1 MRHRTNHAHPTTLSP
16 TAPPTRPA
24 HYVIFDID
32 QPDLVHTKLDCSE
45 HVGLVDVVDQ
55 WFGGPCDDPDV
66 VEEVAFRHGLIA
78 AAALVERGKPCEHCT
93 LVAAPL
99 WLAAA

>member
-1 MRHRTNHAHPTTLSP
+1 MNLRHAKPTPATNAVAGQAH
-16 TAPPTRPA
+16 RPA
-24 HYVIFDID
+24 RFVIFDID
-32 QPDLVHTKLDCSE
+32 RPNLVHTRLDCPD

-78 AAALVERGKPCEHCT
+78 DAELVVRGKPCEHCT

-99 WLAAA
+99 WRAAA

>member
-1 MRHRTNHAHPTTLSP
+1 MKLRHAITTPATNPVAATTR
-16 TAPPTRPA
+16 RPA
-24 HYVIFDID
+24 RFVIFDID
-32 QPDLVHTKLDCSE
+32 RPNLVHTRLDCPD

-55 WFGGPCDDPDV
+55 WFGGACDDPDV

-78 AAALVERGKPCEHCT
+78 DAELVKRGKPCEHCT

-99 WLAAA
+99 WRAAA